1 MLFLNDTD
9 INIWKYL
16 SKTDKPVILYG
27 MGNGAD
33 KILHNFDKFNIK
45 CSGIMASDNFV
56 RGQSYCGFKV
66 SKLSF
71 FEELFDD
78 FIIAVAFGTQLPDVM
93 ENIKSISLRHEI
105 VVPNVPVFGSGI
117 FDDNFISQNAEKMEC
132 AYSLL
137 ADSRSRQVFEAA
149 VKFYYSGKLELL
161 WDITDSKDEIFQN
174 VLKLSPH
181 ENYIDLGA
189 YHGDTIDELIH
200 YSGGYNKII
209 AVEPDFKN
217 FRKLNEY
224 IKGMDNIIAENKI
237 IWNHN
242 GTILFS
248 QESGRSSGV
257 NLKGTPSQAVT
268 IDKLNVHFNASYI
281 KMDVEGCEKEAIAG
295 GVLTL
300 ESSKPKLNIAA
311 YHRFADFFELI
322 LLIHSINPNYRFFL
336 RHHPYIPFW
345 DTNIY
350 CI

>member
-33 KILHNFDKFNIK
+33 KILHNFGKFNIK
-45 CSGIMASDNFV
+45 CSGIMASDDFV
-56 RGQSYCGFKV
+56 RGQSYRGFKV

-78 FIIAVAFGTQLPDVM
+78 FIIAVAFGTQLPEVI
-93 ENIKSISLRHEI
+93 ENIKSISLKHEI

-117 FDDNFISQNAEKMEC
+117 FDDNFIYQNTEKMEC

-137 ADSRSRQVFEAA
+137 ADSRSRQVFETA

-209 AVEPDFKN
+209 AIEPDLKN
-217 FRKLNEY
+217 FRKLKEH
-224 IKGMDNIIAENKI
+224 IKGMDNITAKNKT

-248 QESGRSSGV
+248 QESGRSSGIS
-257 NLKGTPSQAVT
+257 LKGTPSQAVT
-268 IDKLNVHFNASYI
+268 IDKLNAHFNASYI

-300 ESSKPKLNIAA
+300 ESLKPKLNIAA

-322 LLIHSINPNYRFFL
+322 LMIHSINPNYRFFL
-336 RHHPYIPFW
+336 RHHPYIPLW